1 MSFQQKL
8 TEDVRAKIALF
19 GDIDKRAVIN
29 VVDVEHIYEVPLEIE
44 KEGLPNI
51 VIEALGLEDKVH
63 EPDIS
68 EWTRMVERLKSL
80 NNSVKIAIV
89 GKYVELPDAYISINE
104 ALKHAG
110 IVNDTNINIEYVNAE
125 SLEGTSL

>member
-125 SLEGTSL
+125 SLGGISL

>member
-1 MSFQQKL
+1 M
-8 TEDVRAKIALF
+8 
-19 GDIDKRAVIN
+19 
-29 VVDVEHIYEVPLEIE
+29 
-44 KEGLPNI
+44 
-51 VIEALGLEDKVH
+51 GLEDKVH